1 MYKRQSF
8 APATW
13 ALLAYLFGALALCL
27 LMLGLGRV
35 LGGRSHGRAKNL
47 PFESGVDSTGSSR
60 LRFSVKYA
68 LVAMLFV
75 IFGIEM
81 PFLYL
86 WAVSLR
92 ENGWAGFVEATLFV
106 SLLLVGLFYLQ
117 DVYKRQAIAR
127 LDAEVLGKKS
137 IEFPPD
143 VDPEGPL
150 ARSER
155 ELFKSR
161 RDKLV
166 EGTQAIQRQIH
177 LAQSQLDL
185 VRPLV
190 AKRAVS
196 QMEALKLSP
205 VSYTHLD
212 VYKRQASPSMPSPRR
227 RR

>member
-1 MYKRQSF
+1 MYASF

-106 SLLLVGLFYLQ
+106 SLLLVGLFYLHR
-117 DVYKRQAIAR
+117 VGA
-127 LDAEVLGKKS
+127 LDWSPERRRKS
-137 IEFPPD
+137 RTTSRGGSPA
-143 VDPEGPL
+143 GSGRL
-150 ARSER
+150 ARRWRRSPRGRRRSPGGRRVADGTFARRNPPAAHLDQPQALPVGPAAPAGIVEAGV
-155 ELFKSR
+155 R
-161 RDKLV
+161 RDLHFH
-166 EGTQAIQRQIH
+166 H
-177 LAQSQLDL
+177 LAAAARS
-185 VRPLV
+185 
-190 AKRAVS
+190 RA
-196 QMEALKLSP
+196 P
-205 VSYTHLD
+205 TW
-212 VYKRQASPSMPSPRR
+212 RR
-227 RR
+227 R